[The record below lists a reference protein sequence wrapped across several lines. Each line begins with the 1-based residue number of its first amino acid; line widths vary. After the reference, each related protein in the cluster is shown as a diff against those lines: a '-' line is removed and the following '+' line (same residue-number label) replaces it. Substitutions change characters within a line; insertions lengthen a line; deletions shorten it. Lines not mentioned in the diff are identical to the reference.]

1 MGKLKTKLID
11 KINST
16 KDEELLKEVYR
27 LLEMDFDDQDE
38 VYKLSKEQKIAV
50 KEAKKQIKQGDFLTD
65 KESNKAT
72 EAWLKRK

>member
-1 MGKLKTKLID
+1 MSKLKIKLID

-16 KDEELLKEVYR
+16 EDKELLKEVYR
-27 LLEMDFDDQDE
+27 LLEMDFDDKDKI
-38 VYKLSKEQKIAV
+38 YRLSKEQKAAI

-65 KESNKAT
+65 EESNKAT

>member
-1 MGKLKTKLID
+1 MSKLKTNLID

-16 KDEELLKEVYR
+16 EDKELLKEVYR
-27 LLEMDFDDQDE
+27 LLEMDFDDKDKI
-38 VYKLSKEQKIAV
+38 YRLSKEQKTAI

-65 KESNKAT
+65 EESNKAT

>member
-1 MGKLKTKLID
+1 MGKFKTKLID

-16 KDEELLKEVYR
+16 KDKELLKEVYR
-27 LLEMDFDDQDE
+27 LLKMDFDDQDE
-38 VYKLSKEQKIAV
+38 ICRLSKEQKAAIR
-50 KEAKKQIKQGDFLTD
+50 EAKEQIKEGDLLTD

>member
-1 MGKLKTKLID
+1 MAKLKTKLID

-16 KDEELLKEVYR
+16 NDKELLKEVYR

-38 VYKLSKEQKIAV
+38 VYKLSKEQKAAIR
-50 KEAKKQIKQGDFLTD
+50 EAKKQIKQGDFLTD
-65 KESNKAT
+65 EESNKVT